1 MNFGYEKHK
10 TCVLCFLFPVHIELN
25 LLVWNFTSKCYL
37 ASESKLYLLENSY
50 LDHREAIKRRAGDQI
65 MWTNRKAGLGLAFVN
80 RIPRLFDICNRLV
93 CGSIFASVKIQGKL
107 TYNVNVGLAFE
118 FGLVLTI
125 FNEEAYLTFKS
136 IFHKA
141 LKVF

>member
-65 MWTNRKAGLGLAFVN
+65 MWTNRKAGLGLLLLIEFH
-80 RIPRLFDICNRLV
+80 DC
-93 CGSIFASVKIQGKL
+93 L
-107 TYNVNVGLAFE
+107 TYVIDWFAARFLQVWKYKE
-118 FGLVLTI
+118 SWRIMLT
-125 FNEEAYLTFKS
+125 
-136 IFHKA
+136 
-141 LKVF
+141 